1 MTGGIGSFLDLYTK
15 KNYSFVPYYIVYY
28 IEICVCSVDLIYGV
42 CMIAVSD
49 VSLKFGERQLFKD
62 VNLKFTPGNCYG
74 IIGANGAGKSTFL
87 KILSG
92 DLEHDTGQ
100 ISITPGER
108 LAVLKQDHFAY
119 DAYSVKDTVLM
130 GFPKLYECQKERE
143 AIYAKEDFSEEDGIR
158 ASELEGEFAELG
170 GWEAENQIEQMLSG
184 LGLEEEFHDSMMSDL
199 DESRKVR
206 VLIAQA
212 LFGTPDILLLDEPT
226 NGLDLESIAWLED
239 FLIDFPN
246 TVIVVSHDRHF
257 LNAVCTCIC
266 DIDYGKI
273 SLFSGNYDF
282 WYQMSQIM
290 QRQAKDQAK
299 KREEKMKDLREF
311 IQRFASNA
319 AKSRQATS
327 RKKIY
332 DKLALEELPVTSRK
346 FPYVN
351 FKPNRDIGNNV
362 LRVEK
367 LNYSK
372 EDVKLLSDFSLT
384 VNRTDKIAFVG
395 IEHKSKSAFFDIIAG
410 VVKPD
415 SGDIYWGQ
423 TTSYAYMGLDNNA
436 YFETDANITDWLR
449 QYSPDQDDAYVRGF
463 LGRMLFSGDES
474 LKPVK
479 VLSGGEKVRCM
490 LSKLMLSGANILIL
504 DEPTNHLDLEAITSL
519 NEALINFPGVV
530 LFNSHDHEFISSIAN
545 RIIEITPR
553 GVIDRMM
560 AFDDYLKDDSV
571 KELRNSYYA
580 DSGKK
585 IRF

>member
-1 MTGGIGSFLDLYTK
+1 MITVTDL
-15 KNYSFVPYYIVYY
+15 
-28 IEICVCSVDLIYGV
+28 C
-42 CMIAVSD
+42 
-49 VSLKFGERQLFKD
+49 LKFSEKPLFKD

-92 DLEHDTGQ
+92 DIECDTGSVS
-100 ISITPGER
+100 ISTGER

-119 DAYSVKDTVLM
+119 DEFTVKETVM
-130 GFPKLYECQKERE
+130 QGFPRLYQVQQERE
-143 AIYAKEDFSEEDGIR
+143 AIYEKEDFTEEDGIK
-158 ASELEGEFAELG
+158 ASELEGEFSELG

-184 LGLEEEFHDSMMSDL
+184 LGLEEEFHDRYMKEL
-199 DESRKVR
+199 DESQKVR
-206 VLIAQA
+206 VLLAQA
-212 LFGTPDILLLDEPT
+212 IFGNPDILLLDEPT
-226 NGLDLESIAWLED
+226 NGLDLESIAWLEE

-246 TVIVVSHDRHF
+246 IVIVVSHDRHF
-257 LNAVCTCIC
+257 LNSVCTHIC

-273 SLFSGNYDF
+273 RMYSGNYDF

-290 QRQAKDQAK
+290 QRQNKDQAK

-311 IQRFASNA
+311 ILRFASNA

-332 DKLALEELPVTSRK
+332 DKLALEEIEVTSRK

-351 FKPNRDIGNNV
+351 FKPDREIGNNV

-367 LNYSK
+367 LSYAQ
-372 EDVKLLSDFSLT
+372 EGIQLLKDFDLT

-395 IEHKSKSAFFDIIAG
+395 IEHNSKTAFFDAITETI
-410 VVKPD
+410 KPD
-415 SGDIYWGQ
+415 SGDVYWGQ
-423 TTSYAYMGLDNNA
+423 TTSFAYMPKDTTS
-436 YFETDANITDWLR
+436 YFKNDYNITDWLR
-449 QYSPDQDDAYVRGF
+449 QYSKEQDDAYVRGF

-490 LSKLMLSGANILIL
+490 LSKLMLSGANVLIF

-519 NEALINFPGVV
+519 NQALIDFPGVV
-530 LFNSHDHEFISSIAN
+530 LFNSHDHEFVNSIAN
-545 RIIEITPR
+545 RIIEITPN

-560 AFDDYLKDDSV
+560 SFDEYIADEQIKAMRNELYGGKLKKV
-571 KELRNSYYA
+571 IL
-580 DSGKK
+580 
-585 IRF
+585 

>member
-1 MTGGIGSFLDLYTK
+1 
-15 KNYSFVPYYIVYY
+15 
-28 IEICVCSVDLIYGV
+28 
-42 CMIAVSD
+42 MITVSD
-49 VSLKFGERQLFKD
+49 VSLKFGERPLFKD
-62 VNLKFTPGNCYG
+62 VNLKFTAGNCYG

-87 KILSG
+87 KVLDG
-92 DLEHDTGQ
+92 ELEHDSGQ
-100 ISITPGER
+100 IIITPGER
-108 LAVLKQDHFAY
+108 MAVLKQDHFAF
-119 DAYSVKDTVLM
+119 DSYSVKDTVMM
-130 GFPKLYECQKERE
+130 GYPKLYECSKARDE
-143 AIYAKEDFSEEDGIR
+143 IYAKEDFTEEDGLKS
-158 ASELEGEFAELG
+158 AELEGEFSELG

-184 LGLEEEFHDSMMSDL
+184 LGLEEEYHDRMMSEL

-206 VLIAQA
+206 VLLAQA

-226 NGLDLESIAWLED
+226 NGLDLESINWLED
-239 FLIDFPN
+239 FLLEFPN

-257 LNAVCTCIC
+257 LNTVCTYIC

-290 QRQAKDQAK
+290 QRQAKDQQK

-311 IQRFASNA
+311 ILRFASNA

-351 FKPNRDIGNNV
+351 FKPNREIGNNV
-362 LRVEK
+362 LKVEK
-367 LNYSK
+367 LNYTR
-372 EDVKLLSDFSLT
+372 EGIQLLKNFSLT

-395 IEHKSKSAFFDIIAG
+395 LEHKSKSAFFDIITG
-410 VVKPD
+410 NLKQD
-415 SGDIYWGQ
+415 SGDVYWGQ
-423 TTSYAYMGLDNNA
+423 TVTHTYMGIDNSK
-436 YFETDANITDWLR
+436 YFDNDMNITEWLK

-490 LSKLMLSGANILIL
+490 LSKLMLSGANVVIL

-519 NEALINFPGVV
+519 NEGLVDFPGVIM
-530 LFNSHDHEFISSIAN
+530 FNSHDHEFITSVAN
-545 RIIEITPR
+545 RIIEITPG

-560 AFDDYLKDDSV
+560 NFEDYLKDEQV
-571 KELRNSYYA
+571 KELRAEYYKGC
-580 DSGKK
+580 GKK
-585 IRF
+585 IKFNI

>member
-1 MTGGIGSFLDLYTK
+1 
-15 KNYSFVPYYIVYY
+15 
-28 IEICVCSVDLIYGV
+28 
-42 CMIAVSD
+42 MITVSD
-49 VSLKFGERQLFKD
+49 VSLKFGDRPLFKD

-87 KILSG
+87 KVLSG
-92 DLEHDTGQ
+92 EQEHDSGQ
-100 ISITPGER
+100 ISFTPGER
-108 LAVLKQDHFAY
+108 MAVLKQDHFAY
-119 DAYSVKDTVLM
+119 EDFSVKDTVMM
-130 GFPKLYECQKERE
+130 GYPRLYQCYKDRE
-143 AIYAKEDFSEEDGIR
+143 AIYEKADFTEEDGIK
-158 ASELEGEFAELG
+158 ASELEGEFSELG

-184 LGLEEEFHDSMMSDL
+184 LGLEEEYHDRMMNEL

-206 VLIAQA
+206 VLLAQA
-212 LFGTPDILLLDEPT
+212 LFGEPDILLLDEPT
-226 NGLDLESIAWLED
+226 NGLDLESISWLED

-257 LNAVCTCIC
+257 LNAVCTYIC

-351 FKPNRDIGNNV
+351 FKPDREIGNNV

-367 LNYSK
+367 LNYTV
-372 EDVKLLSDFSLT
+372 EGIRLLNDFSIT
-384 VNRTDKIAFVG
+384 VNRGDKIAFVG
-395 IEHKSKSAFFDIIAG
+395 IEHKSKSAFFDIITGNLKA
-410 VVKPD
+410 D
-415 SGDIYWGQ
+415 SGDYYWGQ
-423 TTSYAYMGLDNNA
+423 TVTFAYLGADNSRW
-436 YFETDANITDWLR
+436 FETDANITEWLR
-449 QYSPDQDDAYVRGF
+449 QYSPEQDDAYVRGF

-490 LSKLMLSGANILIL
+490 LSKLMLSGANVLIL

-519 NEALINFPGVV
+519 NEALVNFPGVV
-530 LFNSHDHEFISSIAN
+530 LFNSHDHEFISSIAT
-545 RIIEITPR
+545 RLIEITPA

-560 AFDDYLKDDSV
+560 NFDDYLKDEQIRQQRDV
-571 KELRNSYYA
+571 FYGGT
-580 DSGKK
+580 GKNIK
-585 IRF
+585 F

>member
-1 MTGGIGSFLDLYTK
+1 MTACGVYLYT
-15 KNYSFVPYYIVYY
+15 VIML
-28 IEICVCSVDLIYGV
+28 SVSNI
-42 CMIAVSD
+42 
-49 VSLKFGERQLFKD
+49 SLKFGEKPLFKD

-92 DLEHDTGQ
+92 ELEHDSGDVIIGT
-100 ISITPGER
+100 GER
-108 LAVLKQDHFAY
+108 MAVLKQEHFAF
-119 DAYSVKDTVLM
+119 DEYSVKDTVMM
-130 GFPKLYECQKERE
+130 GFPKLYECAKARE
-143 AIYAKEDFSEEDGIR
+143 AIYEKADFTEEDGLR
-158 ASELEGEFAELG
+158 ASELEGEFSEMG

-184 LGLEEEFHDSMMSDL
+184 LGVEEEYHNRMMNEL
-199 DESRKVR
+199 DESQKVR
-206 VLIAQA
+206 VLLAQA
-212 LFGTPDILLLDEPT
+212 LFGEPDILLLDEPT
-226 NGLDLESIAWLED
+226 NGLDLESINWLEE

-257 LNAVCTCIC
+257 LNAVCTYIC

-273 SLFSGNYDF
+273 SQFTGNYDF

-311 IQRFASNA
+311 ILRFASNA
-319 AKSRQATS
+319 AKSKQATS

-332 DKLALEELPVTSRK
+332 DKLALEELQVTSRK

-351 FKPNRDIGNNV
+351 FKPLRDIGNNV

-367 LNYSK
+367 LNYTH
-372 EDVKLLSDFSLT
+372 EGITLLKDFSLV
-384 VNRTDKIAFVG
+384 VNKTDKIAFVG
-395 IEHKSKSAFFDIIAG
+395 LEHKAKSALFDIITENLKA
-410 VVKPD
+410 D
-415 SGDIYWGQ
+415 SGDVYWGQ
-423 TTSYAYMGLDNNA
+423 TCTYSYLSIDNSS
-436 YFETDANITDWLR
+436 YFDNDLNITDWLR
-449 QYSPDQDDAYVRGF
+449 QYSPEQDDAYVRGF

-474 LKPVK
+474 LKPVR

-490 LSKLMLSGANILIL
+490 LSKMMLSGANVLIL

-519 NEALINFPGVV
+519 NEALTAFSGVV

-545 RIIEITPR
+545 RIIEITPG

-560 AFDDYLKDDSV
+560 NFDDYLADEQI
-571 KELRNSYYA
+571 KELRSEYYK

-585 IRF
+585 VKFNI

>member
-1 MTGGIGSFLDLYTK
+1 ML
-15 KNYSFVPYYIVYY
+15 
-28 IEICVCSVDLIYGV
+28 SVSNI
-42 CMIAVSD
+42 
-49 VSLKFGERQLFKD
+49 SLKFGEKPLFKD

-92 DLEHDTGQ
+92 ELEHDSGDVIIGT
-100 ISITPGER
+100 GER
-108 LAVLKQDHFAY
+108 MAVLKQEHFAF
-119 DAYSVKDTVLM
+119 DEYSVKDTVMM
-130 GFPKLYECQKERE
+130 GFPKLYECAKARE
-143 AIYAKEDFSEEDGIR
+143 AIYEKADFTEEDGLR
-158 ASELEGEFAELG
+158 ASELEGEFSEMG

-184 LGLEEEFHDSMMSDL
+184 LGVEEEYHNRMMNEL
-199 DESRKVR
+199 DESQKVR
-206 VLIAQA
+206 VLLAQA
-212 LFGTPDILLLDEPT
+212 LFGEPDILLLDEPT
-226 NGLDLESIAWLED
+226 NGLDLESINWLEE

-257 LNAVCTCIC
+257 LNAVCTYIC

-273 SLFSGNYDF
+273 SQFTGNYDF

-311 IQRFASNA
+311 ILRFASNA
-319 AKSRQATS
+319 AKSKQATS

-332 DKLALEELPVTSRK
+332 DKLALEELQVTSRK

-351 FKPNRDIGNNV
+351 FKPLRDIGNNV

-367 LNYSK
+367 LNYTH
-372 EDVKLLSDFSLT
+372 EGLTLLKDFSLV
-384 VNRTDKIAFVG
+384 VNKTDKIAFVG
-395 IEHKSKSAFFDIIAG
+395 LEHKAKSALFDIITGNLKA
-410 VVKPD
+410 D
-415 SGDIYWGQ
+415 SGDVYWGQ
-423 TTSYAYMGLDNNA
+423 TCTYSYLSIDNSS
-436 YFETDANITDWLR
+436 YFDNDLNITDWLR
-449 QYSPDQDDAYVRGF
+449 QYSPEQDDAYVRGF

-474 LKPVK
+474 LKPVR

-490 LSKLMLSGANILIL
+490 LSKMMLSGANVLIL

-519 NEALINFPGVV
+519 NEALTAFCGVV

-545 RIIEITPR
+545 RIIEITPG

-560 AFDDYLKDDSV
+560 NFDDYLADEQI
-571 KELRNSYYA
+571 KELRSEYYK

-585 IRF
+585 VKFNI

>member
-1 MTGGIGSFLDLYTK
+1 M
-15 KNYSFVPYYIVYY
+15 
-28 IEICVCSVDLIYGV
+28 
-42 CMIAVSD
+42 
-49 VSLKFGERQLFKD
+49 KFGEKPLFKD

-92 DLEHDTGQ
+92 ELEHDSGDVVIGT
-100 ISITPGER
+100 GER
-108 LAVLKQDHFAY
+108 MAVLKQEHFAF
-119 DAYSVKDTVLM
+119 DEYSVKDTVMM
-130 GFPKLYECQKERE
+130 GFPKLYECAKARE
-143 AIYAKEDFSEEDGIR
+143 AIYEKADFTEEDGLR
-158 ASELEGEFAELG
+158 ASEFEGEFSEMG

-184 LGLEEEFHDSMMSDL
+184 LGVEEEYHNRMMNEL
-199 DESRKVR
+199 DESQKVR
-206 VLIAQA
+206 VLLAQA
-212 LFGTPDILLLDEPT
+212 LFGEPDILLLDEPT
-226 NGLDLESIAWLED
+226 NGLDLESINWLEE

-257 LNAVCTCIC
+257 LNAVCTYIC

-273 SLFSGNYDF
+273 SQFTGNYDF

-311 IQRFASNA
+311 ILRFASNA
-319 AKSRQATS
+319 AKSKQATS

-332 DKLALEELPVTSRK
+332 DKLALEELQVTSRK

-351 FKPNRDIGNNV
+351 FKPLRDIGNNV

-367 LNYSK
+367 LNYTH
-372 EDVKLLSDFSLT
+372 EGLTLLKDFSLV
-384 VNRTDKIAFVG
+384 VNKTDKIAFVG
-395 IEHKSKSAFFDIIAG
+395 LEHKAKSALFDIITENLKA
-410 VVKPD
+410 D
-415 SGDIYWGQ
+415 SGDVYWGQ
-423 TTSYAYMGLDNNA
+423 TCTYSYLSIDNSA
-436 YFETDANITDWLR
+436 YFDNDLNITDWLR
-449 QYSPDQDDAYVRGF
+449 QYSPEQDDAYVRGF
-463 LGRMLFSGDES
+463 LGRMLFTGDES
-474 LKPVK
+474 LKPVR

-490 LSKLMLSGANILIL
+490 LSKMMLSGANVLIL

-519 NEALINFPGVV
+519 NEALTAFSGVV

-545 RIIEITPR
+545 RIIEITPG

-560 AFDDYLKDDSV
+560 NFDDYLADEQI
-571 KELRNSYYA
+571 KELRSEYYK

-585 IRF
+585 IKFNI